1 MSVIENAIRQQEAA
15 VELTR
20 IYVKNGRVS
29 AAELEVSLAKL
40 DELKGMRLREVAA
53 QALKHTGPIM
63 PENPI
68 AVENARREKAS
79 KIINSYPVPKDNYL
93 TMVTVDD
100 QAEYQVQQSQ
110 PVQGDVYR
118 RMQELVAQAKGLE
131 NQQVLLA
138 EQLRTVPEDQ
148 DCPELTEEIA
158 ALQGEINATWAEY
171 RFIEQNKKL
180 PEAERIDDDPERE
193 VELLR
198 IAQEL
203 KSLRD
208 RRLKLEKKLEKPHL
222 HTKNPA
228 EKVPAWGKELLLIG
242 SQISELEFKREA
254 IR

>member
-20 IYVKNGRVS
+20 IYVKNGRVA
-29 AAELEVSLAKL
+29 AAELDVAQAKL
-40 DELKGMRLREVAA
+40 DELKGMQLREVAA
-53 QALKHTGPIM
+53 QALPKA
-63 PENPI
+63 NPP
-68 AVENARREKAS
+68 AGNGGVKKGYQVPVEMLE
-79 KIINSYPVPKDNYL
+79 PL
-93 TMVTVDD
+93 VTVD
-100 QAEYQVQQSQ
+100 EQ
-110 PVQGDVYR
+110 PRYEVKDLVVKPLPGQGDVYR
-118 RMQELVAQAKGLE
+118 RMQALVVQAKGLE

-148 DCPELTEEIA
+148 ECPELTEEIA
-158 ALQGEINATWAEY
+158 ALQGEINDTWAEY

-180 PEAERIDDDPERE
+180 PEKQTPEDDPERE

-208 RRLKLEKKLEKPHL
+208 RRLKLERKLEKPHL

-228 EKVPAWGKELLLIG
+228 EKVPAWGKDLLLIG

>member
-20 IYVKNGRVS
+20 IYVRNGRVP
-29 AAELEVSLAKL
+29 AAELDVAQAKL
-40 DELKGMRLREVAA
+40 DELKGMQLREVAA
-53 QALKHTGPIM
+53 QALPKAIPPAGNGGVKKVYQVP
-63 PENPI
+63 
-68 AVENARREKAS
+68 VEMLE
-79 KIINSYPVPKDNYL
+79 P
-93 TMVTVDD
+93 MVTVD
-100 QAEYQVQQSQ
+100 EQ
-110 PVQGDVYR
+110 PRYEVKDPVVTPSPGQGDVYR
-118 RMQELVAQAKGLE
+118 RLQELVAQAKGQE
-131 NQQVLLA
+131 NQQILLA

-148 DCPELTEEIA
+148 ECPELTEEIA

-180 PEAERIDDDPERE
+180 PEKQSPEDDPERE

-208 RRLKLEKKLEKPHL
+208 RRLKLERKLEKPHL
-222 HTKNPA
+222 HTKNPG